1 MPDRLLGPEMNMPV
15 SKKGIFLG
23 FKYLFDAHSRLATS
37 GNYLVLGLT
46 YVKPSK

>member
-1 MPDRLLGPEMNMPV
+1 MPV

-23 FKYLFDAHSRLATS
+23 FKYLFDVRSRLATS
-37 GNYLVLGLT
+37 GNYAVLSLT